1 VNQAIEECEA
11 ESARGEPP
19 APTAA
24 KGFVEF
30 PGKEDSEETLR
41 EGKKTM
47 ATLRSTAAAGDSE
60 ARPER
65 CCNVSR
71 HYPAA
76 QVYLA

>member
-1 VNQAIEECEA
+1 MAYPDGKAGHEALEALANRVVNQAIEECEA

-47 ATLRSTAAAGDSE
+47 ATLRSTAAA
-60 ARPER
+60 RR
-65 CCNVSR
+65 F
-71 HYPAA
+71 
-76 QVYLA
+76 